1 MPVPASNISGGP
13 QRSLQ
18 RKGYKLFSGLLASAV
33 VLAGCGGGGGGT
45 VPPPLV
51 NVCEQAFN
59 PQLFAS
65 IGLRRQGDSRSGS
78 LGPNSLLE
86 FYYDAAGNFRNART
100 TPPPAG
106 TFTFYSDGFLY
117 FPSAAN
123 VTGVTIRLT
132 SPVFDPLLQIGGF
145 DGSRRLDQDLIFVND
160 DAAPG
165 NFTTSELTIP
175 VRQDRCYLLQVQSY
189 WAQNASPAAGPG
201 SPGRGAFTIQVVNE
215 IFAAPP
221 PRPQQQQKPTNSEA
235 GGGGDRGGGIGI

>member
-1 MPVPASNISGGP
+1 MSTSKVSGGH
-13 QRSLQ
+13 QESLTQ
-18 RKGYKLFSGLLASAV
+18 KGRQLFSSLLVSTL

-51 NVCEQAFN
+51 NVCQQAFR
-59 PQLFAS
+59 PELFSS
-65 IGLRRQGDSRSGS
+65 IGLQRQGDSRSGS

-86 FYYDAAGNFRNART
+86 FYFDRAGNFQDART
-100 TPPPAG
+100 NPPPAG
-106 TFTFYSDGFLY
+106 TFTFFSDGFLY

-145 DGSRRLDQDLIFVND
+145 DSNRTLDRDLIFVND
-160 DAAPG
+160 DAAPS

-201 SPGRGAFTIQVVNE
+201 SPGRGAFTVQVVNE
-215 IFAAPP
+215 ITAAPP
-221 PRPQQQQKPTNSEA
+221 PRPQQQQKPPSEA

>member
-1 MPVPASNISGGP
+1 MPASNVPGGH
-13 QRSLQ
+13 QGSLQ
-18 RKGYKLFSGLLASAV
+18 RKGAKLFSGLFASAV
-33 VLAGCGGGGGGT
+33 VLAGCGGGGGT
-45 VPPPLV
+45 SLPPLV

-65 IGLRRQGDSRSGS
+65 IGLRRQGDRRSGS
-78 LGPNSLLE
+78 LGPSSLLE
-86 FYYDAAGNFRNART
+86 FYFDAAGNFQNART
-100 TPPPAG
+100 NPPPAG
-106 TFTFYSDGFLY
+106 TFTFFSDGFLY

-145 DGSRRLDQDLIFVND
+145 TGNRTLDRDLIFVND

-201 SPGRGAFTIQVVNE
+201 SPGRGAYTIEVVSE
-215 IFAAPP
+215 TFAAPP
-221 PRPQQQQKPTNSEA
+221 PRPQQQQKPPSEA
-235 GGGGDRGGGIGI
+235 GGGGDRGSGIGI